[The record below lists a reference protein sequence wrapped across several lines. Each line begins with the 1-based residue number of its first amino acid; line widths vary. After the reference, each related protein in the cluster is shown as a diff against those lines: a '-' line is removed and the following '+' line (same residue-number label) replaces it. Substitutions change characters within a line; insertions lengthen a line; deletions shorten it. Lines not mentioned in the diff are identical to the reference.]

1 MRVVMVNVFNLAHT
15 RVVVLSVQ
23 MALVV
28 MLPVTLAVVENAAQ
42 WRDVAGTDTAVV

>member
-1 MRVVMVNVFNLAHT
+1 MRVVMVNVFSPVHT
-15 RVVVLSVQ
+15 PVVVLIVQ

-28 MLPVTLAVVENAAQ
+28 MLPVTFAVVENAAQ